1 MLYRTYILL
10 TWRFS
15 STKLCPRP
23 GQRVFQHPTI
33 TTLLAT
39 GFGIPTL
46 FEGGFG
52 RLPPY
57 LRDCSEVR
65 WWSLKWDPVHRQ
77 IWRRSSNRMHPWYCE
92 GKAGM
97 RWSVTPPV
105 SWRIFPAKQPRTW
118 AEG

>member
-1 MLYRTYILL
+1 MDIAGVNVSIPFAFADEPL
-10 TWRFS
+10 
-15 STKLCPRP
+15 
-23 GQRVFQHPTI
+23 FQQPAS

-65 WWSLKWDPVHRQ
+65 WCSLKWDPVHRQ
-77 IWRRSSNRMHPWYCE
+77 IWGRPTTRMPPSHGE
-92 GKAGM
+92 GKAARRGG
-97 RWSVTPPV
+97 VPPPV
-105 SWRIFPAKQPRTW
+105 SWRIFPAKQPRPW
-118 AEG
+118 PEG